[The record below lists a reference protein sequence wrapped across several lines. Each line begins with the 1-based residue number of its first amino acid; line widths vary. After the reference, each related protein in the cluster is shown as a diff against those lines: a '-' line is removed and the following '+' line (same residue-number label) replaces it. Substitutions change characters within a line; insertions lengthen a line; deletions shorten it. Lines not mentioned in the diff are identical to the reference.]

1 MATIEERI
9 AVLDEFVLED
19 EQPNI
24 EAPSDSIYYES
35 YGFRNY
41 ADRGA
46 FETAWGEETVIM
58 AKMNEIL
65 KQGEFFINMVY
76 TYRSCSKAIPTVF
89 LYSAVQLLTPAGQN
103 FRRPQENR
111 NI

>member
-58 AKMNEIL
+58 AKM
-65 KQGEFFINMVY
+65 V
-76 TYRSCSKAIPTVF
+76 
-89 LYSAVQLLTPAGQN
+89 
-103 FRRPQENR
+103 RRPIESAFSLCPER
-111 NI
+111 NIEARRIFYQYGVHL